1 MMKNRKNTK
10 KGAAMEMALL
20 VMFVVF
26 GLSILIVSS
35 SMIHA
40 NRKNEAEN
48 STAFR
53 LEMDTV
59 GEYVCQYVTEHGI
72 LPASLPEKYGEYR
85 VERGFD
91 AAPFDTYRIFVHHE
105 DDPQTTLLHIEL
117 KDNGDGTY
125 TVLTWEYGTPDGE

>member
-48 STAFR
+48 STAFH

-59 GEYVCQYVTEHGI
+59 GEYVCQYLTEHGI
-72 LPASLPEKYGEYR
+72 LPEEYGEYR
-85 VERGFD
+85 VERDD
-91 AAPFDTYRIFVHHE
+91 AAPTDTCGILVHHE